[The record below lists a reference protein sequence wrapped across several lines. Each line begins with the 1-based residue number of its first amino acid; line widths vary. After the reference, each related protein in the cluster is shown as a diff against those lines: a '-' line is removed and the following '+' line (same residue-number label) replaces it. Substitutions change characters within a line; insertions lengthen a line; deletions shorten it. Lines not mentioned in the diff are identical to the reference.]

1 MNKKTLGV
9 VLLSIVVIASVIVA
23 LLVIPKSSDDN
34 DVIIRIK
41 VPERY
46 VGMNGTVEVSF
57 GVSVAYCY
65 CSPVTVYTYRTRVHN
80 VSDVIELKIPRKWI
94 QAGID
99 EHMYHDVV
107 RDGNMAIVAVE
118 LISDEWK
125 LPLIYAKCAK
135 VVGTP
140 ITAYDFPDITI

>member
-9 VLLSIVVIASVIVA
+9 VLLSVVVVASVVA
-23 LLVIPKSSDDN
+23 LLVTPKSSDDS
-34 DVIIRIK
+34 DVDIRIK
-41 VPERY
+41 VPEQY
-46 VGMNGTVEVSF
+46 VGMDGTVEVSF

-99 EHMYHDVV
+99 EHMYHDAVRNGNKVIVKVRITFGDEVV
-107 RDGNMAIVAVE
+107 SQIYVTCYKIVR
-118 LISDEWK
+118 
-125 LPLIYAKCAK
+125 
-135 VVGTP
+135 TP
-140 ITAYDFPDITI
+140 VSAYDFPDITI